1 MSKNVFRMLR
11 RANEATQK
19 SEKITENNEKITVS
33 LK

>member
-1 MSKNVFRMLR
+1 MFRMLR

-19 SEKITENNEKITVS
+19 SEKITENNEKITLY